1 MTRMGGMIGL
11 SLSYRGGG
19 GVRWKKLDK
28 VGGRLWKVGRG
39 LVKAHKISRTR
50 RSICKGI

>member
-1 MTRMGGMIGL
+1 MIGL

-28 VGGRLWKVGRG
+28 VRDAWGKLGGDWLKHTRYQGREG
-39 LVKAHKISRTR
+39 AYAREFDEL
-50 RSICKGI
+50 